1 MRASSGSSWDMGNNP
16 FRDDPSTVR
25 PMLATLV
32 ETYNLVD
39 PRCFYEPKLD
49 GIRALANF
57 SPDGPRVHLFSRNGN
72 DKTGQFPEIARA
84 MEKLG
89 RKIGQA
95 VLLDGEIVAVDVEG
109 EPLGFEALQPRIFSG
124 ARRRPVSLHGAA
136 VSGHR
141 DTLFVFDVLRI
152 GDEDLRS
159 LPLVQRRTRLAETMG
174 DNDPH
179 HRVRTVD
186 FSIGNGEA
194 LFANA
199 VSKQQEGLVIKR
211 ADSTYQ
217 SGQRSTDWVKLKLT
231 LTQEFVVAGWT
242 EPRGTRTGIGALL
255 LGRHDESGVLRFV
268 GGVGSGMD
276 DRMLTILFER
286 FLPMEMQKCPF
297 AETPKTLQ
305 PAHWLPPSQY
315 AQVRFSEWTQHDH
328 IRHPV
333 FLRMC
338 EDRDMKTIR
347 RERKSASTRP
357 QPRSDDAG
365 LQALVDALW
374 NLEDCRQP
382 GSFRLGDGVTLEISN
397 LHKVFW
403 PDLGWTKGDLF
414 RYCAVVSRE
423 LLPVVAD
430 RPLVMKRFPDGI
442 DGEAFYQHRA
452 PEPLPPGARAATLSE
467 DDVPARLVG
476 GDLFTLLYTAQLG
489 SISQDPWFSRV
500 DHPHAVDFVALD
512 LDPMDE
518 VPFSAV
524 NDVARWI
531 HDLLVEF
538 QIPSFPKTSGS
549 SGLHIFIPIAPGTG
563 YESGRLFAQLLST
576 VVARR
581 HPRVAT
587 IERTVSA
594 RGKTVYIDYLQ
605 NIEGKTLACAYS
617 ARASR
622 FAGASTPLTWEE
634 VHAGVNPH
642 DFTIATLPGRIA
654 ERSDLWAATREAKHW
669 VDLNEAVRRLSGAG
683 VSGP

>member
-1 MRASSGSSWDMGNNP
+1 MGNKP
-16 FRDDPSTVR
+16 FGEDPSTVR

-32 ETYNLVD
+32 ETHSLVD

-49 GIRALANF
+49 GIRALADF
-57 SPDGPRVHLFSRNGN
+57 SPDGPRVRLFSRNGN
-72 DKTGQFPEIARA
+72 DKTEQFPEIAQA

-95 VLLDGEIVAVDVEG
+95 VLLDGEIVVVDAAG

-124 ARRRPVSLHGAA
+124 GDRRPVSLPRATVG
-136 VSGHR
+136 GHR
-141 DTLFVFDVLRI
+141 DILFVFDVLRI
-152 GDEDLRS
+152 GDEDLRP
-159 LPLVQRRTRLAETMG
+159 LPLVQRRMRLAQIMG
-174 DNDPH
+174 NNDPH
-179 HRVRTVD
+179 HRIRTID
-186 FSIGNGEA
+186 FSIGNGET

-199 VSKQQEGLVIKR
+199 VAKQQEGLVIKR
-211 ADSTYQ
+211 ADSRYQ
-217 SGQRSTDWVKLKLT
+217 SGQRSADWVKLKLT

-242 EPRGTRTGIGALL
+242 EPRGARPGIGALL
-255 LGRHDESGVLRFV
+255 LGVHDESGVLRFV
-268 GGVGSGMD
+268 GGVGSGLD
-276 DRMLTILFER
+276 DRILSALIER
-286 FLPMEMQKCPF
+286 FLPMETRNCPF
-297 AETPKTLQ
+297 TETPETPQ
-305 PAHWLPPSQY
+305 PAHWLAVSQC
-315 AQVRFSEWTQHDH
+315 AQVRFSEWTQHGH
-328 IRHPV
+328 LRHPV
-333 FLRMC
+333 FLGMR
-338 EDRDMKTIR
+338 EDRDVKSIR
-347 RERKSASTRP
+347 RERKVASTRP

-374 NLEDCRQP
+374 NLENCRQS
-382 GSFRLGDGVTLEISN
+382 GSFRLGEGATLEISN

-403 PDLGWTKGDLF
+403 PELGWTKGDLL
-414 RYCAVVSRE
+414 RYCAVVSPE

-452 PEPLPPGARAATLSE
+452 PEPLPPGARAAALAQ

-476 GDLFTLLYTAQLG
+476 GDLFTLLYMAQLG

-500 DHPHAVDFVALD
+500 AHPDAVDFVALD
-512 LDPMDE
+512 LDPMDD

-587 IERTVSA
+587 IERTVAA

-654 ERSDLWAATREAKHW
+654 ERGDLWASTREPPHQ
-669 VDLNEAVRRLSGAG
+669 VDLNEAVRRLSGVG
-683 VSGP
+683 SSGS

>member
-1 MRASSGSSWDMGNNP
+1 MGNKP

-39 PRCFYEPKLD
+39 PKCFYEPKLD
-49 GIRALANF
+49 GIRALADY
-57 SPDGPRVHLFSRNGN
+57 SPGAPRVRLFSRNGN

-89 RKIGQA
+89 NKFGQA
-95 VLLDGEIVAVDVEG
+95 VLLDGEIVAVDAEG
-109 EPLGFEALQPRIFSG
+109 EPLGFEALQPRIFSSG
-124 ARRRPVSLHGAA
+124 NRRLVNLQGAA
-136 VSGHR
+136 VGGHR
-141 DTLFVFDVLRI
+141 DALFVFDVLRI
-152 GDEDLRS
+152 GDEDLRP
-159 LPLVQRRTRLAETMG
+159 LPLVQRRMRLAQIMG
-174 DNDPH
+174 NNDPH

-194 LFANA
+194 LFANV
-199 VSKQQEGLVIKR
+199 VSKQEEGLVIKR
-211 ADSTYQ
+211 ADSRYQ
-217 SGQRSTDWVKLKLT
+217 SGQRSSDWVKLKLT

-242 EPRGTRTGIGALL
+242 EPRDTHPGIGALL
-255 LGRHDESGVLRFV
+255 LGIHDENGVLRFA
-268 GGVGSGMD
+268 GGVGSGLD
-276 DRMLTILFER
+276 DRMLTALFER
-286 FLPMEMQKCPF
+286 FLPMETPMCPF
-297 AETPKTLQ
+297 SRTPETPQ
-305 PAHWLPPSQY
+305 PAHWLPPSQC
-315 AQVRFSEWTQHDH
+315 AQIRFSEWTQHGH

-333 FLRMC
+333 FLGMR
-338 EDRDMKTIR
+338 EDREVKTIR
-347 RERKSASTRP
+347 REQKVRSTQP
-357 QPRSDDAG
+357 QPHSDDAG

-374 NLEDCRQP
+374 NLEKGRQS
-382 GSFRLGDGVTLEISN
+382 GSFRLGTGVTLEVSN

-403 PDLGWTKGDLF
+403 PDLGWTKGDLL
-414 RYCAVVSRE
+414 RYCAVVSPE

-452 PEPLPPGARAATLSE
+452 PEPLSPGARAAVLPE

-476 GDLFTLLYTAQLG
+476 GDLFTLLYMAQLG

-500 DHPHAVDFVALD
+500 AHPDAVDFVALD
-512 LDPMDE
+512 LDPMDD

-538 QIPSFPKTSGS
+538 EIPSFPKTSGA
-549 SGLHIFIPIAPGTG
+549 SGLHIFIPIAPDTR

-587 IERTVSA
+587 IERTVAA

-622 FAGASTPLTWEE
+622 YAGASTPLTWEE
-634 VHAGVNPH
+634 VHAGVNPR
-642 DFTIATLPGRIA
+642 DFTIATLPQRIA
-654 ERSDLWAATREAKHW
+654 ERGDLWAPTRLARSQ
-669 VDLNEAVRRLSGAG
+669 VDLNEAVRRLSGG
-683 VSGP
+683 VG